1 MKQLLRNFT
10 AALLVSAVGL
20 VSAPVSANGSPAVS
34 GTFSPGT
41 LAAGATATVTFEA
54 TGSTNVCDDTGP
66 DGGGNSDG
74 TFTYSNRPLVVG
86 LFPTSVELNPESNHP
101 EASVVDGTPLN
112 ELGFATAVGVLA
124 TSTYDPATT
133 GNSGWQGSFTG
144 QVTLPATLAPGTYNA
159 VWDCGIAGTPEPEYD
174 IGGTALVQQ
183 VTVTSAAPG
192 PQPASDGIS
201 LTLDFS
207 VGDNIRGGTLGVP
220 VAGSGLQPGAEYTVV
235 LRSDPVQIGA
245 GVNEADGSFSAVYP
259 MPADTPAG
267 PHSVTVTSLN
277 TAGQVVSAV
286 AYFTLDANGTVT
298 AISYEGPTP
307 EAPAAEAPAAVARP
321 SFTG

>member
-1 MKQLLRNFT
+1 MQQHLRIIT
-10 AALLVSAVGL
+10 AALLVASVGL
-20 VSAPVSANGSPAVS
+20 VSIPVSANGSS
-34 GTFSPGT
+34 SLTGTFSPGT
-41 LAAGATATVTFEA
+41 IAAGATATVTFES

-86 LFPTSVELNPESNHP
+86 LFPTSVELNPESKHP
-101 EASVVDGTPLN
+101 EASVVDNTPLN
-112 ELGFATAVGVLA
+112 ELGFATAAGVLA
-124 TSTYDPATT
+124 TSTYDPTT
-133 GNSGWQGSFTG
+133 TENSGWQGSFTG

-192 PQPASDGIS
+192 PQTGSDGIS

-235 LRSDPVQIGA
+235 LRSDPVQLGLGINDA
-245 GVNEADGSFSAVYP
+245 TGSFSAVYP
-259 MPADTPAG
+259 LPADTPAG
-267 PHSVTVTSLN
+267 PHSVTVTSTN
-277 TAGQVVSAV
+277 TAGETVEAT
-286 AYFTLDANGTVT
+286 AWFTLDANGTVT
-298 AISYEGPTP
+298 AISYEGPT
-307 EAPAAEAPAAVARP
+307 AVTPA
-321 SFTG
+321 FTG